1 MPKGVPSHM
10 ATQLPTK
17 SLDYVL
23 LREGRQTL
31 VLMPRTSQSPRSY
44 PRPLP
49 APASSAATTYHT
61 SFSKNCCT
69 WCLGWGETACYTTNS
84 TLLPLLSCCSLVFT
98 LIRLAL
104 LCADP
109 TNPPLLFSTH
119 VQGACRRHQER
130 CHRSSLQYV
139 YRRKQPRPLQR

>member
-44 PRPLP
+44 PRPLT
-49 APASSAATTYHT
+49 APASSAAKQHTKFFEKLLYLVLGMGRDRLLYHEQHT
-61 SFSKNCCT
+61 PATPF
-69 WCLGWGETACYTTNS
+69 
-84 TLLPLLSCCSLVFT
+84 LL
-98 LIRLAL
+98 
-104 LCADP
+104 
-109 TNPPLLFSTH
+109 
-119 VQGACRRHQER
+119 
-130 CHRSSLQYV
+130 
-139 YRRKQPRPLQR
+139 